1 MELTTGLRYAGVL
14 MHISSLPSAFGIG
27 DLGPGAYAFAG
38 FLHRSSQTYWQVL
51 PVNPT
56 TEAAGHSPY
65 SAYSGLAGNPLLI
78 SPELLYQLGLV
89 TEKELNEC
97 KIANSV
103 RVDFQAVSTNK
114 TLLLKNAYDRFM
126 KDPASDFT
134 TFELYAS
141 KEAYWLDNFATYM
154 VIKEEQKNKPWYE
167 WPELLKKRDSLAL
180 ERFTADHAERIDRV
194 RWEQMIF
201 EQQWQALKAY
211 CHGLRITIFGDM
223 PLYVGHDSADIWGDP
238 QLFSLDTEGHP
249 VGIAGV
255 PPDAF
260 SATGQRWGMP
270 VYNWEEHTK
279 SGFDWWIR
287 RLEKNLEYF
296 DLLRIDH
303 FRALAEYYEI
313 PAAEETA
320 IHGQWKPA
328 PGKALFEAVRKALG
342 KLPFVAEDLGKI
354 DQQVLELRDA
364 FGLPGMNVLQFAF
377 GENMPRSNYIPH
389 HHNTNSLTY
398 TGTHDN
404 PTTRGWYASLNHR
417 VKRHLHLYT
426 GRRITAKNVGEVLMR
441 MAYSSTSKIAIL
453 PLQDILHLDDDSRM
467 NDPSG
472 KQESWTWRV
481 DGRLLDERTEKM
493 LEQWCTIYDRK
504 PRTGKEK
511 EKEKEEAILR

>member
-1 MELTTGLRYAGVL
+1 MELTTGLRSAGVL
-14 MHISSLPSAFGIG
+14 MHISSLPSSFGIG
-27 DLGPGAYAFAG
+27 DLGPDAYAFAD

-65 SAYSGLAGNPLLI
+65 SAYSGMAGNPLLI
-78 SPELLYQLGLV
+78 SPELLHQQSLV
-89 TEKELNEC
+89 TDSELNEI
-97 KIANSV
+97 KITNSAKV
-103 RVDFQAVSTNK
+103 NFQAVWKNK

-134 TFELYAS
+134 AFGLYSS
-141 KEAYWLDNFATYM
+141 KQAYWLDDFATYM
-154 VIKEEQKNKPWYE
+154 VIREEQKNKPWYE
-167 WPELLKKRDSLAL
+167 WPQQLKKRDPSTL

-201 EQQWQALKAY
+201 EQQWLALKAY
-211 CHGLRITIFGDM
+211 CHSLHITIFGDM

-238 QLFSLDTEGHP
+238 HLFSLDDEGHP
-249 VGIAGV
+249 IGVAGV

-279 SGFDWWIR
+279 SGFSWWIR
-287 RLEKNLEYF
+287 RLKKNLEYF

-303 FRALAEYYEI
+303 FRALAAYYDI

-328 PGKALFEAVRKALG
+328 PGKALFEAVREALCN
-342 KLPFVAEDLGKI
+342 LPFVAEDLGKI
-354 DQQVLELRDA
+354 DQQVLDLRDA

-389 HHNTNSLTY
+389 HHHTNSLTY

-404 PTTRGWYASLNHR
+404 PTTRGWYATLNHR

-426 GRRITAKNVGEVLMR
+426 GRRITAKNVDEVLMR
-441 MAYSSTSKIAIL
+441 MAYSSVSKIAIL

-481 DGRLLDERTEKM
+481 DGRLLDESIEKM

-504 PRTGKEK
+504 PRTVKEREK
-511 EKEKEEAILR
+511 E